1 MFRDAPGVFHSPDG
15 PDWLS
20 DDEDNCG
27 SARPSVFSGR
37 ANTPPVV
44 RTWRDQLRN
53 EECNVS
59 DAVEPVVIVGA
70 GPTGLALAAELKRLG
85 ISAVLLDR
93 LEAGLNT
100 SRAAIIHA
108 RTLEVLEPLG
118 VVPDLLTAGQKATEF
133 HLRERSKILATISF
147 ADLHSAYPFALLCP
161 QNITESILL
170 ARLQALGGDVQR
182 PCEVISAGPGVNE
195 VSAAP
200 NPNEAQVRYTQGGET
215 KTIRARWVV
224 GCDGM
229 HSIVREQ
236 NQIPFE
242 GAAYEESFVLADLQM
257 EWPLG
262 KTDVN
267 LFFSDKAV
275 TIVVPLPGDH
285 FRVVAT
291 MEDAPPEPA
300 MEDFQ
305 RLLEERGPEGTI
317 KITRVIWASRFRI
330 HHRVASA
337 LRKGRVLVCGDAA
350 HVHSPA
356 GGQGMNTG
364 IQDAVALASALKEA
378 LDSGSDAA
386 LVAWE
391 KKRLEIARSV
401 VSTTDKMTKLATA
414 SSPAVKA
421 LRNALIGVVGHVGF
435 VQRALAEKLS
445 ELDNK

>member
-1 MFRDAPGVFHSPDG
+1 
-15 PDWLS
+15 
-20 DDEDNCG
+20 
-27 SARPSVFSGR
+27 
-37 ANTPPVV
+37 
-44 RTWRDQLRN
+44 
-53 EECNVS
+53 VS
-59 DAVEPVVIVGA
+59 DAVESVVIVGA

-93 LEAGLNT
+93 LGAGLNT
-100 SRAAIIHA
+100 SRAVVIHA

-118 VVPDLLTAGQKATEF
+118 VVPDLLAAGQKATQF
-133 HLRERSKILATISF
+133 HLRESSKILATIDF
-147 ADLHSAYPFALLCP
+147 ADLHSAYPFTLLCA
-161 QNITESILL
+161 QNITEGILL
-170 ARLQALGGDVQR
+170 ARLRAFGGDVQR

-200 NPNEAQVRYTQGGET
+200 NPNEAQVRYTRAGET
-215 KTIRARWVV
+215 KTVRSRWVV

-242 GAAYEESFVLADLQM
+242 GAAYDESFVLGDLEM

-285 FRVVAT
+285 FRVIAT

-300 MEDFQ
+300 PEDFQ
-305 RLLEERGPEGTI
+305 RLLEQRGPEGAI
-317 KITRVIWASRFRI
+317 KVTRLIWASRFRI
-330 HHRVASA
+330 HHRVAAA
-337 LRKGRVLVCGDAA
+337 LRKGRVILCGDAA

-364 IQDAVALASALKEA
+364 IQDAIALAAALKET
-378 LDSGSDAA
+378 LDTGSDAA
-386 LVAWE
+386 LGTWE
-391 KKRLEIARSV
+391 KKRLEIAKSV
-401 VSTTDKMTKLATA
+401 VSTTDKMTKLGTA
-414 SSPAVKA
+414 SSPTGKA
-421 LRNALIGVVGHVGF
+421 LRNALVGVVGHVGF
-435 VQRALAEKLS
+435 LQRALAERLS

>member
-1 MFRDAPGVFHSPDG
+1 M
-15 PDWLS
+15 S
-20 DDEDNCG
+20 D
-27 SARPSVFSGR
+27 
-37 ANTPPVV
+37 VV
-44 RTWRDQLRN
+44 
-53 EECNVS
+53 ES
-59 DAVEPVVIVGA
+59 VVIVGA
-70 GPTGLALAAELKRLG
+70 GPTGLALASELKRLG

-93 LEAGLNT
+93 LAAGLDT
-100 SRAAIIHA
+100 SRAVVIHA

-118 VVPDLLTAGQKATEF
+118 VVPDLLAAGKKATQF
-133 HLRERSKILATISF
+133 HLRERSKILATVDF
-147 ADLHSAYPFALLCP
+147 ADLHSAYPFTLLCA
-161 QNITESILL
+161 QNITEQILL
-170 ARLQALGGDVQR
+170 ARLRALGGDVQR

-215 KTIRARWVV
+215 KTVRSRWVV

-242 GAAYEESFVLADLQM
+242 GAAYDESFVLGDLEM

-267 LFFSDKAV
+267 LFFSDRAV

-285 FRVVAT
+285 FRVIAT
-291 MEDAPPEPA
+291 LEDAPPEPA
-300 MEDFQ
+300 LEDFQ
-305 RLLEERGPEGTI
+305 RLLEQRGPEGAI
-317 KITRVIWASRFRI
+317 KVTRLIWASRFRI
-330 HHRVASA
+330 HHRVAAA
-337 LRKGRVLVCGDAA
+337 LRKGRVIVCGDAA

-364 IQDAVALASALKEA
+364 IQDAIALAAALKET
-378 LDSGSDAA
+378 LSTGSDAA
-386 LVAWE
+386 LGTWE
-391 KKRLEIARSV
+391 KKRLEIAKSV
-401 VSTTDKMTKLATA
+401 VSTTDKMTKLGTA
-414 SSPAVKA
+414 SSPAGKA

-435 VQRALAEKLS
+435 LQRALAERLS